1 MYVRVSTI
9 KGATDIDAGIRFLE
23 EKVVPELQQQR
34 GFRGVTASADR
45 AGGIVGVVSLW
56 DTEQDMAAS
65 ESAATKVRQEA
76 VGVIGGDVTVETFEQ
91 VVADIGDPPPAV
103 GCCLRVIRVK
113 MDPARI
119 NDNIEFFRSEIV
131 PRMKATPGFRGV
143 RNLIDRAS
151 GHGVVGTLWNDE
163 ESMKAADAAAEQRRQ
178 EAASRG
184 VEFGEMSTRVLLFSH
199 LT

>member
-1 MYVRVSTI
+1 MYVRVSTT

-45 AGGIVGVVSLW
+45 AGEIVGVVSLW
-56 DTEQDMAAS
+56 DTEEDMAAS
-65 ESAATKVRQEA
+65 ESVATKVRQEGR
-76 VGVIGGDVTVETFEQ
+76 GVLGGDVTVETFEQ

-119 NDNIEFFRSEIV
+119 DDNIEFFRSEIV

-163 ESMKAADAAAEQRRQ
+163 ESMKSADAAAEQRRQ

>member
-1 MYVRVSTI
+1 MYVRLSTI
-9 KGATDIDAGIRFLE
+9 KGATDIDAGIRFLG

-45 AGGIVGVVSLW
+45 PGGIVGVVSLW

-65 ESAATKVRQEA
+65 ESVATKVRQEA
-76 VGVIGGDVTVETFEQ
+76 LGVIGGDVTVETFEQ

-103 GCCLRVIRVK
+103 GCCLRVIRTK

-119 NDNIEFFRSEIV
+119 DDNIEFFRSEIV
-131 PRMKATPGFRGV
+131 PRIKATPGFRGV

-151 GHGVVGTLWNDE
+151 GHGVVGTLWEDE
-163 ESMKAADAAAEQRRQ
+163 ESMKAADAAAELRRQ

-184 VEFGEMSTRVLLFSH
+184 VEFGEMGTRVLLFSH